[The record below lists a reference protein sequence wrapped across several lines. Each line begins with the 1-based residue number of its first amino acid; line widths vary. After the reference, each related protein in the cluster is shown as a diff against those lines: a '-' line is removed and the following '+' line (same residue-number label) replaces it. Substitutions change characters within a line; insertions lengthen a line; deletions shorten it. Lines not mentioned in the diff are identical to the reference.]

1 MSHGN
6 VDVDV
11 NVDDADVNNDADVD
25 GGKIP
30 VAEKVTNSLE
40 A

>member
-1 MSHGN
+1 MSHGH

-11 NVDDADVNNDADVD
+11 NVDDVNNDADADVD

>member
-6 VDVDV
+6 VDG
-11 NVDDADVNNDADVD
+11 DVNNDADVD